1 MSQADN
7 WTGANLDRPVALP
20 AGRLLVDALS
30 FKNCPT
36 AVNDDLEGIGQTT
49 APCLRS
55 LNLSGTQVNGD
66 AIENLRQTRGLI
78 ELALGYCGLKTS
90 DLERLPDWPDLQVL
104 WLNTKMI
111 NDDWRSPSTV
121 PEFKVVEHHLGWSA
135 PGPHSAWRYRQPA
148 APEHRGLVEVDPQT
162 IVTLQRRNPNLH
174 ITAIA
179 GSTLEAGKTLGTDPA
194 RDAARKLLK
203 LGISVSRNE
212 VPSSTNGSPRRWPS
226 STT

>member
-36 AVNDDLEGIGQTT
+36 AVNDDLEGIGSLRL
-49 APCLRS
+49 LRS

-111 NDDWRSPSTV
+111 NDDWKSLRRFPNLRWLNITLDGLL
-121 PEFKVVEHHLGWSA
+121 PDLTPLGDLA
-135 PGPHSAWRYRQPA
+135 NLRRLNI
-148 APEHRGLVEVDPQT
+148 RGLVEVDPQT